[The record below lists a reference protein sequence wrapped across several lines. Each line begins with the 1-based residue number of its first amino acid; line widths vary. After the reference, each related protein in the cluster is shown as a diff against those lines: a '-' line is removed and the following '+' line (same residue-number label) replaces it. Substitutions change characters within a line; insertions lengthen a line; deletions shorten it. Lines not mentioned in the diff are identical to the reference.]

1 MTSSEDVIIEALK
14 SEISGLKVYVDGRL
28 LQTESKLSELR
39 AEVRAVDEKVE
50 MLNIRVQGMADRI
63 EDIKFYVSLT
73 FGALAVIVT
82 FAALLPSLVKYLN
95 TFRRAEAE
103 PESVRRIVEE
113 ILMKRMSSKE

>member
-103 PESVRRIVEE
+103 PESVRRVVEE

>member
-1 MTSSEDVIIEALK
+1 MTSSDVIIEALK

-95 TFRRAEAE
+95 TFRRVEAE

>member
-95 TFRRAEAE
+95 TFRRIEAE